1 MSEERRDVFM
11 GRLAD
16 KAAIVTGG
24 GSGIGKATAV
34 KLTEEGASVVVT
46 DVNANTGHAAVEEIG
61 GRAVF
66 INHDVT
72 DEEAWQRVMDESID
86 RFGNVD
92 ILVNNAGILG
102 ASAPESP
109 ENLSLDELRA
119 VRKVNVDGVLLGC
132 KHAIKVMKEH
142 GGSIVNVSSLA
153 GIWGTPSFL
162 AYGASK
168 GAVRQLT
175 KSVAAYCGKQKYGI
189 RCNSVHPSWIVTAM
203 VDDLSNFFF
212 DDPEQGQEE
221 RRKVIPVGRLGQ
233 PEDVANAICYLASD
247 EAEFVNGAEL
257 VIDGGQF
264 SQ

>member
-1 MSEERRDVFM
+1 M

-16 KAAIVTGG
+16 KVAIVTGG
-24 GSGIGKATAV
+24 GSGIGKATAL
-34 KLTEEGASVVVT
+34 KLTVEGANVVVT
-46 DVNANTGHAAVEEIG
+46 DINANTGCTAVEEIG
-61 GRAVF
+61 GGAVF

-72 DEEAWQRVMDESID
+72 DEEAWELVMKETVD
-86 RFGNVD
+86 RFSNVD

-102 ASAPESP
+102 TSAPEIP
-109 ENLSLDELRA
+109 EDLSMDEVRA
-119 VRKVNVDGVLLGC
+119 VREVNVDGVLLGC

-153 GIWGTPSFL
+153 GIWGTPSMV